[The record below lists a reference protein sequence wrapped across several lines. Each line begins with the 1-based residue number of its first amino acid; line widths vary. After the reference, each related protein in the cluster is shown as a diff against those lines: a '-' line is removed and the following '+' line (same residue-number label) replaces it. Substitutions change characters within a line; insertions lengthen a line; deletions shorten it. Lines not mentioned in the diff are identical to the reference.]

1 MIPLRDTIRSK
12 NYPVINNTLIAV
24 NVIVFIMEMGH
35 LDQFVMMYGFTP
47 ARYTVPEFAAYFTF
61 GQQLFPLLSFM
72 FLHGGFWHLVGNMWF
87 LYIFGD
93 NIEDR
98 LGHLRY
104 LVFYLLCGWASALV
118 HLVFNWYSQVPTV
131 GASGAIAGIMG
142 AYFILY
148 PRSRILT
155 LIPIIIIPFFFEI
168 PAAFFLGF
176 WILFQFFSASIID
189 PHAGGIAWWAH
200 IGGFLS
206 GMMLLWVFLAIPK
219 TGMAD
224 KMHRVTKKGR
234 SPRLQRIKPADSD
247 DAYNIYSTISI
258 TPKEAERGARKMIN
272 LAEGS
277 RKRLFNLTIAPG
289 TTEGATLRM
298 AGIGKVK
305 ANGERGD
312 VFLRIKIEP

>member
-12 NYPVINNTLIAV
+12 NYPVINNALIAL
-24 NVIVFIMEMGH
+24 NVIVFIMEMGN
-35 LDQFVMMYGFTP
+35 LDRFVLIYGFIP
-47 ARYTVPEFAAYFTF
+47 ARYTVPEIAAYFTV
-61 GQQLFPLLSFM
+61 GEQLFPLISFM

-118 HLVFNWYSQVPTV
+118 HLAFNWHSQVPTV

-176 WILFQFFSASIID
+176 WILFQVFSASIID

-206 GMMLLWVFLAIPK
+206 GMAFLWVFLSIPK
-219 TGMAD
+219 TGMGE
-224 KMHRVTKKGR
+224 KMHAVTKRGKT
-234 SPRLQRIKPADSD
+234 PRLHRIRPADSD
-247 DAYNIYSTISI
+247 DADNLYGTISI
-258 TPKEAERGARKMIN
+258 TPGEAKRGTRKVIN
-272 LAEGS
+272 IAEGS
-277 RKRLFNLTIAPG
+277 RKRLFHLNIAPG
-289 TTEGATLRM
+289 TGDGTMLRM
-298 AGIGKVK
+298 AGIGRVK
-305 ANGERGD
+305 EGGERGD
-312 VFLRIKIEP
+312 VFLRVNIKP